1 ALRPRLDEQHQPATS
16 AIIFAPRAKAL
27 SKLSKITVAPPPL
40 GTKPSRFASKG
51 RQAFAGSF
59 SRGEKT
65 PKPSKLA
72 IPYLLIS
79 CAPPQI
85 TKSCKPFLII
95 IYPKPIACDPLAQ
108 AALMV
113 ILMPVMLNM
122 VDKFMV
128 TVEFIDLKMAPEP
141 IKAVSFFSRTISV
154 ASIMALET
162 LSFP

>member
-1 ALRPRLDEQHQPATS
+1 MADAGPSTFGVEICQPVDENPDPATS
-16 AIIFAPRAKAL
+16 AIKFAPRANAL
-27 SKLSKITVAPPPL
+27 SILSKITVSPPPL
-40 GTKPSRFASKG
+40 GTRPSRCASNG
-51 RQAFAGSF
+51 RHAFAGSF

-95 IYPKPIACDPLAQ
+95 MYPRPMAWDPLAQ

-113 ILMPVMLNM
+113 ILIPRILKI

-128 TVEFIDLKMAPEP
+128 TVEFIDLKIAP
-141 IKAVSFFSRTISV
+141 
-154 ASIMALET
+154 
-162 LSFP
+162 